1 MVGRSAS
8 GFRRTGSRWPAG
20 RSPAPACAARVRAY
34 DPGMPNRA
42 HDWFRQAEH
51 DLQHARSARGAG
63 DHDWACF
70 AAQQAAEKAVKALHQ
85 ARGQEAW
92 GHSVLRLLEALP
104 EPAPGPLIEKARGL
118 DAFYVPARYPNGH
131 FTGPAFEYYGP
142 LQSDQALSHAGDVVE
157 FVRQAL
163 ADA

>member
-1 MVGRSAS
+1 
-8 GFRRTGSRWPAG
+8 
-20 RSPAPACAARVRAY
+20 
-34 DPGMPNRA
+34 MPNRA
-42 HDWFRQAEH
+42 RDWFRQAEH
-51 DLQHARSARGAG
+51 DLEHAGRARADS

-70 AAQQAAEKAVKALHQ
+70 AAQQAAEKAVKALHLVH
-85 ARGQEAW
+85 GQEAW
-92 GHSVLRLLEALP
+92 GHSVLRLLEELP
-104 EPAPGPLIEKARGL
+104 VPAPDPLIERARGL

-142 LQSDQALSHAGDVVE
+142 LQSEQALSHAGDIVE